1 MTPTGPKWGTLGGL
15 AMKKFLLG
23 SVALAAMLAGPAM
36 AADMP
41 VKVKAPPPV
50 VYYDW
55 SGLYVGF
62 NIGGTWYDVDRLYPG
77 SPVSN
82 FRTSDSDVIWGFHAG
97 VQAQWGNWV
106 LGIETAYSACG
117 RECRSVSGLLPAP
130 PFAADRV
137 GEHKITNLFTVGPR
151 LGYAWDRWM
160 IYATGGPA
168 AATLKAQYCV
178 ASTGLC
184 GNTASLQNGQS
195 INWGWFVG
203 GGIEF
208 MIHKGSFVDVILGAE
223 YQHYD
228 VREKTAFCLAPNCGV
243 AFPGFDYNLSAVGDL
258 ARVRLTIKTHGWDL
272 FWVPAPAVVAK
283 N

>member
-1 MTPTGPKWGTLGGL
+1 
-15 AMKKFLLG
+15 MKKFLLG

-41 VKVKAPPPV
+41 VKYKAPPPV

-62 NIGGTWYDVDRLYPG
+62 NIGGTWYDQTRHFPNP
-77 SPVSN
+77 PVATITTN
-82 FRTSDSDVIWGFHAG
+82 DSDVIFGFHAG

-106 LGIETAYSACG
+106 LGIETAYSACA
-117 RECRSVSGLLPAP
+117 RECRSLSGALPVALGFTP
-130 PFAADRV
+130 NTAI
-137 GEHKITNLFTVGPR
+137 EHKLDNLFTVGPR
-151 LGYAWDRWM
+151 LGFAWDRWM
-160 IYATGGPA
+160 IYATGGWA
-168 AATLKAQYCV
+168 AATLSGQYCSTV
-178 ASTGLC
+178 TGLC
-184 GNTASLQNGQS
+184 GPSFSTQNGQS
-195 INWGWFVG
+195 TNWGWFVG
-203 GGIEF
+203 GGIEY

-228 VREKTAFCLAPNCGV
+228 VRERTAFCANPGCGV
-243 AFPGFDYNLSAVGDL
+243 PSALDYSLAATGDL
-258 ARVRLTIKTHGWDL
+258 ARVRLTIKTQGWGL